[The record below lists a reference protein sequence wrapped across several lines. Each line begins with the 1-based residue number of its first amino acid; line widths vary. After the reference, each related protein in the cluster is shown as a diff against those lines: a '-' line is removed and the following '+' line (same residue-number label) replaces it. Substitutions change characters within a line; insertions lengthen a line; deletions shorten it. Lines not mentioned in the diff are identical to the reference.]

1 MTPRKTAG
9 RKPITPGG
17 DAHYRIDRLDQVRLL
32 AHPLRLRLFEAFAVA
47 PRTTHQVAKA
57 LGLAPTRL
65 YHHVNALERVGLL
78 TLRETRQV
86 RGATEKYYQAVGRM
100 LEIEPE
106 LFAPRRKTAIGVKGG
121 SKTGAAS
128 AVVIESIVAPL
139 VGAVRGDLTSALARA
154 GQAPKGHKPVAVH
167 LAIHASAAEIAA
179 LRRRVVSWYKECSE
193 LGKRTAG
200 RKAGAKARSTRGAS
214 RATLT
219 LVFTSEPRPQNEE
232 PDPGKDGA

>member
-1 MTPRKTAG
+1 MTPTKRAG
-9 RKPITPGG
+9 KKPTTPGG
-17 DAHYRIDRLDQVRLL
+17 AAHYTLDRLDQVRLL

-86 RGATEKYYQAVGRM
+86 RGATEKYYQSVGRM

-121 SKTGAAS
+121 GEAGAAS

-139 VGAVRGDLTSALARA
+139 VEAVRSDLATALARA
-154 GQAPKGHKPVAVH
+154 AQTPKGHKPVAVH

-179 LRRRVVSWYKECSE
+179 LRRRVVGWYKECSQ
-193 LGKRTAG
+193 LGKGTAG
-200 RKAGAKARSTRGAS
+200 RKSARKARAPRGAS

-219 LVFTSEPRPQNEE
+219 LVFTSQPRVESAE
-232 PDPGKDGA
+232 PDSGADGL